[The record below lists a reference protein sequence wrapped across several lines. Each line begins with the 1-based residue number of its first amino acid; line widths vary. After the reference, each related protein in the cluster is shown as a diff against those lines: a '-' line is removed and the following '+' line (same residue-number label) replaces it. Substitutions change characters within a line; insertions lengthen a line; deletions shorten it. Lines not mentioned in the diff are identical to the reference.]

1 MSVALLAATVGAGS
15 AHAGPSGGALPPQ
28 LIQILGVAGRYGVPA
43 DAAMV
48 AVNVT
53 VSNPAEPGFVTVFA
67 CDEDEPPTS
76 NVNYL
81 ADQVVP
87 NLVMSR
93 VSSDGTICV
102 ATSAVTDAI
111 VDIVGYVPG
120 GSAVVPLAA
129 PVRRLDTREPGG
141 PPSPVPAGTTTEIQI
156 TGLDGIPADATLVM
170 FNATAIGGV
179 DPGFVTAYPC
189 GDLPGT
195 SSVNHLA
202 NQIVANF
209 VTSRISAA
217 GTICLFNLAAA
228 DIIVDVVAYATG
240 GITPLATPQ
249 RIVDT
254 RLGGSGPQP
263 QAGTLTLDIASRAD
277 VPDDASAAVYNL
289 TSVEAS
295 GPGFA
300 TSYPCDV
307 ALPGVSNL
315 NYAAG
320 QAVANGAITKL
331 SSGGDLCIFNLAP
344 THLIVDLIGYTRGA
358 DDYVPITPQRIW
370 DSREGWQARC
380 NWVLRQGFGFL
391 EPYVLTAL
399 NLTSGARAELPLPPP
414 VLRGAPDLMP
424 IVSSDCSGV
433 WVLRQE
439 LFHLGFDGSVRRSPI
454 ASTVNW
460 QSGDLKELPDGRL
473 VVAQDRRVV
482 DVRTGAVLAEN
493 IVPEEV
499 TPPGHTW
506 MYLKSMAID
515 GAGRFVAAAY
525 VNPGQTDPKSFIT
538 VRRLDGSV
546 VWEGLID
553 GDAMRLE
560 LSPTGR
566 YFVVDTMRA
575 LDENQ
580 VVDDSVSS
588 VFTLF
593 GDEVDVVFA
602 YDSSL
607 GTEFLGNGEL
617 ALCASRIGLFTWQL
631 YGPFRLVADQTDPW
645 FGPTRSIGIY
655 CGIIGA

>member
-170 FNATAIGGV
+170 FNATAIGGI

-209 VTSRISAA
+209 VTSRVSAT
-217 GTICLFNLAAA
+217 GTICVFNLAAA

-240 GITPLATPQ
+240 GITPLPTPQ

-263 QAGTLTLDIASRAD
+263 QAGTLTLDIAGRAD

-295 GPGFA
+295 SPGFA

-315 NYAAG
+315 NYAPG
-320 QAVANGAITKL
+320 QVVANGAITKL
-331 SSGGDLCIFNLAP
+331 SAAGDLCIFNLAP
-344 THLIVDLIGYTRGA
+344 THLIVDLIGYTSGA

-370 DSREGWQARC
+370 DSREGWNLRCAHGVLVTGFSVDLATHANSPIDVPPAAVDLRLAPSCDVAYASDADGRVWVVPMDGSARSLLRSLPSFDVWRLFPLDDGRLFAVATEGADLYLLDVDSGDVVGEIPGRGYSAATTSVTDDGRLLAWHDGAHMTVVDIDSAQVVARASVPQHAALSPDARYIAVAHQRG
-380 NWVLRQGFGFL
+380 NEVHYDVQSLDGAFVHRFVVADDAVIDDGHPTRYEWVSPG
-391 EPYVLTAL
+391 VLTADWIGTAEYQGRSSNGFL
-399 NLTSGARAELPLPPP
+399 FEMYGARSSRP
-414 VLRGAPDLMP
+414 VVTDL
-424 IVSSDCSGV
+424 
-433 WVLRQE
+433 
-439 LFHLGFDGSVRRSPI
+439 
-454 ASTVNW
+454 A
-460 QSGDLKELPDGRL
+460 
-473 VVAQDRRVV
+473 
-482 DVRTGAVLAEN
+482 
-493 IVPEEV
+493 
-499 TPPGHTW
+499 
-506 MYLKSMAID
+506 
-515 GAGRFVAAAY
+515 
-525 VNPGQTDPKSFIT
+525 
-538 VRRLDGSV
+538 
-546 VWEGLID
+546 
-553 GDAMRLE
+553 
-560 LSPTGR
+560 
-566 YFVVDTMRA
+566 
-575 LDENQ
+575 
-580 VVDDSVSS
+580 
-588 VFTLF
+588 
-593 GDEVDVVFA
+593 
-602 YDSSL
+602 
-607 GTEFLGNGEL
+607 
-617 ALCASRIGLFTWQL
+617 
-631 YGPFRLVADQTDPW
+631 
-645 FGPTRSIGIY
+645 
-655 CGIIGA
+655 